1 MAPQSSFSSCHQCI
15 SDSPNGPNTEILQQ
29 ALDDLNNYY
38 RASDFLASIPDF
50 DPSSDETTQFFDGIL
65 TSFGVEGDKHAN
77 ELLSIET
84 PGLWEASDVPPV
96 NQEQDNLP
104 GAPASDA
111 EAIDYI
117 LGIV

>member
-1 MAPQSSFSSCHQCI
+1 MTSTITTAHRTFS
-15 SDSPNGPNTEILQQ
+15 PP
-29 ALDDLNNYY
+29 
-38 RASDFLASIPDF
+38 FLTSTPI
-50 DPSSDETTQFFDGIL
+50 SDETTQFFDGIL
-65 TSFGVEGDKHAN
+65 TSFGVEGDKHVN

-84 PGLWEASDVPPV
+84 PGLWEALDVPPI

-111 EAIDYI
+111 EAIDHI